1 MLMRSLP
8 GAGQRRGGRQVA
20 WLRSVCEGA
29 DSGRRRSM
37 RSIRAAWTGANRICE
52 AAVRVSEGDS
62 SELQWDAWHTD
73 VQSTLV

>member
-1 MLMRSLP
+1 
-8 GAGQRRGGRQVA
+8 
-20 WLRSVCEGA
+20 
-29 DSGRRRSM
+29 M